1 MGNHPS
7 MFNYMHY
14 GLD

>member
-1 MGNHPS
+1 MGNHPN